1 MRRDFMMIS
10 SQGLKMQLEQK
21 NQFMKNFQQD
31 DEDFCPALSYIQ
43 QLLEVGQNLCE
54 NIHHSNINNLQND
67 IEKITH
73 AKVRIIFHGQQTKI
87 QLPSN
92 VHSSIPIRFGQ
103 FVYGMLSVST
113 KPCCPDE
120 PALPLSLAKTL
131 AQLCG
136 CLIHSCEHTAILQ
149 GRYKR
154 VEQPIYG
161 SLTKRE
167 YEVLTLLCRSYSQ
180 DQIAETLNITNATVI
195 KHKQK
200 IYALLGVHNEYDAV
214 IAAYY
219 SGLFSL
225 VSTEDRH
232 LLAT

>member
-1 MRRDFMMIS
+1 MM
-10 SQGLKMQLEQK
+10 MT
-21 NQFMKNFQQD
+21 FFH
-31 DEDFCPALSYIQ
+31 ALSYIQ
-43 QLLEVGQNLCE
+43 PLLEVGQNLCE
-54 NIHHSNINNLQND
+54 NIHHSNINDLQND

-73 AKVRIIFHGQQTKI
+73 AKARIIFHDQHTKI
-87 QLPSN
+87 QLPSH
-92 VHSSIPIRFGQ
+92 VHSSIPIQFNQ
-103 FVYGMLSVST
+103 FVYGMLCIST
-113 KPCCPDE
+113 KPGCPDE
-120 PALPLSLAKTL
+120 PALPLSLATTL

-136 CLIHSCEHTAILQ
+136 WLIHSCEHTAILQ

-154 VEQPIYG
+154 LEQPIYG

-167 YEVLTLLCRSYSQ
+167 YEVLTLMCRGYSQ
-180 DQIAETLNITNATVI
+180 DQIADILNITNVTVT

-214 IAAYY
+214 IAAYS

-232 LLAT
+232 LVAKEKD